1 MRQQRTS
8 IYCHTRGPGFHDLS
22 REIAN
27 WLSSIDAGEGCVT
40 LFIRHTSA
48 SLTIQENADPDVLR
62 DLTDSLAGFAPQEHA
77 YRHSSEGPDDMPA
90 HIKTMP
96 DQCIGHCAGRGGSDD
111 ARYMAGRFT
120 SSNTARLRTTV
131 RLSPIMLVSSQQ
143 ASYDGVTKPA
153 TFGSYRVLL

>member
-8 IYCHTRGPGFHDLS
+8 IYCHTRGPGFHNLS

-48 SLTIQENADPDVLR
+48 SLTIQEHADPDVLR

-90 HIKTMP
+90 HIKTMLTNVSVTVP
-96 DQCIGHCAGRGGSDD
+96 VAAGR
-111 ARYMAGRFT
+111 M
-120 SSNTARLRTTV
+120 
-131 RLSPIMLVSSQQ
+131 ML
-143 ASYDGVTKPA
+143 GT
-153 TFGSYRVLL
+153 